1 MKKILWLCSWYPNDY
16 DKSAANFIQRQAIAL
31 SVYCDVYVLY
41 IHPTTDQSA
50 PYVND
55 HITSQGNLTEHLVYY
70 RTAST
75 NLFSKLRSIRRYQ
88 KIAHNRYRQY
98 VNQYGSPDYIHAQV
112 PIRAGAIARQIS
124 KQTHV
129 PYALTEHYG
138 IYNLEVLDPFE
149 HRSFIYKNQ
158 VTKIIRD
165 AKPLVVVSS
174 SLGEDINKVVCK
186 KDYIVVPNV
195 VNTDIFHYR
204 EDSQPS
210 STDFIHVSN
219 MIPLKNVQ
227 GILDA
232 FKQVLLKIPSAR
244 LILVG
249 RQSASVMTYA
259 SQHGFTSNQVLFI
272 GEVDY
277 ARVAEY
283 MQLGAALIMFS
294 NTESMSCVV
303 AEALCCG
310 LPVISTS
317 TGIARD
323 LINESNGL
331 LVNKRDVLQLRDAM
345 IFISENNSTYNREI
359 IAGKYAE
366 LFNYKQVGKQLAA
379 IYGIK

>member
-1 MKKILWLCSWYPNDY
+1 
-16 DKSAANFIQRQAIAL
+16 
-31 SVYCDVYVLY
+31 
-41 IHPTTDQSA
+41 
-50 PYVND
+50 
-55 HITSQGNLTEHLVYY
+55 
-70 RTAST
+70 
-75 NLFSKLRSIRRYQ
+75 
-88 KIAHNRYRQY
+88 
-98 VNQYGSPDYIHAQV
+98 
-112 PIRAGAIARQIS
+112 
-124 KQTHV
+124 
-129 PYALTEHYG
+129 
-138 IYNLEVLDPFE
+138 
-149 HRSFIYKNQ
+149 